1 VSTGRGPA
9 RRLALGSPTGRWVLA
24 ATVLGSG
31 MALLDTTTVTVA
43 LPAIGRDLG
52 GGLATLQWV
61 LDAYLLTL
69 AGLVLLGATL
79 GEVLGHDRVFLA
91 GAAGFG
97 VISILCAASPSG
109 LTLELSRLFQG
120 AAAALLV
127 PGALAIVSTGFT
139 AEDRGRAIAAW
150 SVISGTAT
158 VIGPLLGGLLVDHAG
173 WRWVFWINVPLAAA
187 AVGAA
192 WGHLPTREADSRGRV
207 DRLDIGG
214 ALAVTLGLGLA
225 VTGLIAVHTLGVAI
239 SVVAVVAGLAVMVGF
254 GIVETRRAHP
264 LLPLGL
270 FRIRAFAVA
279 NLATLFVYAALS
291 AALLLVVVEL
301 QAVAGYSALASGAA
315 ILPVTLLLFA
325 LTPRMGGVVSRLG
338 ARRLLTLGPL
348 VAAVGL
354 LLFVRV
360 SGPASY
366 LTVVLP
372 AAGLLGLGLAATA
385 APLTTTLLEAVPVT
399 RAAIASGVNNTVT
412 RAAGLLAVA
421 AVPLAAGLAGIDDL
435 TGSAYDQ
442 GYHRAM
448 VVAALL
454 CVAGAAVS
462 FIGLRPRRHRAAGS
476 GAVSA

>member
-1 VSTGRGPA
+1 MSTERGPA
-9 RRLALGSPTGRWVLA
+9 RRLALGSPAGRWLLA

-69 AGLVLLGATL
+69 AGMVLLGAAL
-79 GEVLGHDRVFLA
+79 GEVVGHDRVFLA

-97 VISILCAASPSG
+97 VISILCAASPNG
-109 LTLELSRLFQG
+109 LTLVLGRLVQG

-127 PGALAIVSTGFT
+127 PGALAIVSTSFT
-139 AEDRGRAIAAW
+139 AEDRGRAIGAW

-173 WRWVFWINVPLAAA
+173 WRWVFWINVPLAVA

-192 WGHLPTREADSRGRV
+192 WGHLPAREAGFRGRA

-214 ALAVTLGLGLA
+214 ALAVTVGLGLA
-225 VTGLIAVHTLGVAI
+225 VTGLIAGHTLGVAI
-239 SVVAVVAGLAVMVGF
+239 SLAAVVAGLAVMVGF
-254 GIVETRRAHP
+254 GIMERRRDHP

-270 FRIRAFAVA
+270 FRIRAFTVA
-279 NLATLFVYAALS
+279 NLSTLFVYAALS
-291 AALLLVVVEL
+291 AALLLVVIEL
-301 QAVAGYSALASGAA
+301 QAVAGYSALESGAA

-325 LTPRMGGVVSRLG
+325 LAPRMGGVVGRLG

-354 LLFVRV
+354 LLFIRV

-372 AAGLLGLGLAATA
+372 AA
-385 APLTTTLLEAVPVT
+385 
-399 RAAIASGVNNTVT
+399 
-412 RAAGLLAVA
+412 
-421 AVPLAAGLAGIDDL
+421 
-435 TGSAYDQ
+435 
-442 GYHRAM
+442 
-448 VVAALL
+448 
-454 CVAGAAVS
+454 
-462 FIGLRPRRHRAAGS
+462 
-476 GAVSA
+476 

>member
-1 VSTGRGPA
+1 MSTERGPA
-9 RRLALGSPTGRWVLA
+9 RRLALGSPAGRWLLA

-69 AGLVLLGATL
+69 AGMVLLGAAL
-79 GEVLGHDRVFLA
+79 GEVVGHDRVFLA

-97 VISILCAASPSG
+97 VISILCAASPNG
-109 LTLELSRLFQG
+109 LTLVLGRLVQG

-127 PGALAIVSTGFT
+127 PGALAIVSTSFT
-139 AEDRGRAIAAW
+139 AEDRGRAIGAW

-173 WRWVFWINVPLAAA
+173 WRWVFWINVPLAVA

-192 WGHLPTREADSRGRV
+192 WGHLPAREAGFRGRA

-214 ALAVTLGLGLA
+214 ALAVTVGLGLA
-225 VTGLIAVHTLGVAI
+225 VTGLIAGHTLGVAI
-239 SVVAVVAGLAVMVGF
+239 SLAAVVAGLAVMVGF
-254 GIVETRRAHP
+254 GIMERRRDHP

-270 FRIRAFAVA
+270 FRIRAFTVA
-279 NLATLFVYAALS
+279 NLSTLFVYAALS
-291 AALLLVVVEL
+291 AALLLVVIEL
-301 QAVAGYSALASGAA
+301 QAVAGYSALESGAA
-315 ILPVTLLLFA
+315 ILPVTLLVFA
-325 LTPRMGGVVSRLG
+325 LAPRMGGVVSRLG

-354 LLFVRV
+354 LLFIRV

-372 AAGLLGLGLAATA
+372 AAVLLGLGLAATA

-399 RAAIASGVNNTVT
+399 RAAIASGVNNAVT
-412 RAAGLLAVA
+412 RVAGLLAVA

-454 CVAGAAVS
+454 CVAGSAVS
-462 FIGLRPRRHRAAGS
+462 FVGLRPHRHRAAADN
-476 GAVSA
+476 AVSA

>member
-1 VSTGRGPA
+1 VSTERGPA
-9 RRLALGSPTGRWVLA
+9 RRLALGSPAGRWLLA

-69 AGLVLLGATL
+69 AGMVLLGAAL
-79 GEVLGHDRVFLA
+79 GEVVGHDRVFLA

-97 VISILCAASPSG
+97 VISILCAASPNG
-109 LTLELSRLFQG
+109 LTLVLGRLVQG

-127 PGALAIVSTGFT
+127 PGALAIVSTSFT
-139 AEDRGRAIAAW
+139 AEDRGRAIGAW

-173 WRWVFWINVPLAAA
+173 WRWVFWINVPLAVA

-192 WGHLPTREADSRGRV
+192 WGHLPAREAGFRGRA

-214 ALAVTLGLGLA
+214 ALAVTVGLGLA
-225 VTGLIAVHTLGVAI
+225 VTGLIAGHTLGVAI
-239 SVVAVVAGLAVMVGF
+239 SLAAVVAGLAVMVGF
-254 GIVETRRAHP
+254 GIMERRRDHP

-270 FRIRAFAVA
+270 FRIRAFTVA
-279 NLATLFVYAALS
+279 NLSTLFVYAALS
-291 AALLLVVVEL
+291 AALLLVVIEL
-301 QAVAGYSALASGAA
+301 QAVAGYSALESGAA

-325 LTPRMGGVVSRLG
+325 LAPRMGGVVGRLG

-354 LLFVRV
+354 LLFIRV

-372 AAGLLGLGLAATA
+372 AAVLLGLGLAATA

-399 RAAIASGVNNTVT
+399 RAAIASGVNNAVT
-412 RAAGLLAVA
+412 RVAGLLAVA

-454 CVAGAAVS
+454 CVAGSAVS
-462 FIGLRPRRHRAAGS
+462 FVGLRPHRHRAAADN
-476 GAVSA
+476 AVSA

>member
-1 VSTGRGPA
+1 MSTERGPA
-9 RRLALGSPTGRWVLA
+9 RRLALGSPAGRWLLA

-69 AGLVLLGATL
+69 AGMVLLGAAL
-79 GEVLGHDRVFLA
+79 GEVVGHDRVFLA

-97 VISILCAASPSG
+97 VISILCAASPNG
-109 LTLELSRLFQG
+109 LTLVLGRLVQG

-127 PGALAIVSTGFT
+127 PGALAIVSTSFT
-139 AEDRGRAIAAW
+139 AEDRGRAIGAW

-173 WRWVFWINVPLAAA
+173 WRWVFWINVPLAVA

-192 WGHLPTREADSRGRV
+192 WGHLPAREAGFRGRA

-214 ALAVTLGLGLA
+214 ALAVTVGLGLA
-225 VTGLIAVHTLGVAI
+225 VTGLIAGHTLGVAI
-239 SVVAVVAGLAVMVGF
+239 SLAAVVAGLAVMVGF
-254 GIVETRRAHP
+254 GIMERRRDHP

-270 FRIRAFAVA
+270 FRIRAFTVA
-279 NLATLFVYAALS
+279 NLSTLFVYAALS
-291 AALLLVVVEL
+291 AALLLVVIEL
-301 QAVAGYSALASGAA
+301 QAVAGYSALESGAA

-325 LTPRMGGVVSRLG
+325 LAPRMGGVVGRLG

-354 LLFVRV
+354 LLFIRV

-372 AAGLLGLGLAATA
+372 AAVLLGLGLAATA

-399 RAAIASGVNNTVT
+399 RAAIASGVNNAVT
-412 RAAGLLAVA
+412 RVAGLLAVA

-454 CVAGAAVS
+454 CVAGSAVS
-462 FIGLRPRRHRAAGS
+462 FVGLRPHRHRAAADN
-476 GAVSA
+476 AVSA

>member
-1 VSTGRGPA
+1 MSTERGPA
-9 RRLALGSPTGRWVLA
+9 RRLALGSPAGRWLLA

-69 AGLVLLGATL
+69 AGMVLLGAAL
-79 GEVLGHDRVFLA
+79 GEVVGHDRVFLA

-97 VISILCAASPSG
+97 VISILCAASPNG
-109 LTLELSRLFQG
+109 LTLVLGRLVQG

-127 PGALAIVSTGFT
+127 PGALAIVSTSFT
-139 AEDRGRAIAAW
+139 AEDRGRAIGAW

-173 WRWVFWINVPLAAA
+173 WRWVFWINVPLAVA

-192 WGHLPTREADSRGRV
+192 WGHLPAREAGFRGRA

-214 ALAVTLGLGLA
+214 ALAVTVGLGLA
-225 VTGLIAVHTLGVAI
+225 VTGLIAGHTLGVAI
-239 SVVAVVAGLAVMVGF
+239 SLAAVVAGLAVMVGF
-254 GIVETRRAHP
+254 GIMERRRDHP

-270 FRIRAFAVA
+270 FRIRAFTVA
-279 NLATLFVYAALS
+279 NLSTLFVYAALS
-291 AALLLVVVEL
+291 AALLLVVIEL
-301 QAVAGYSALASGAA
+301 QAVAGYSALESGAA
-315 ILPVTLLLFA
+315 ILPVTLLVFA
-325 LTPRMGGVVSRLG
+325 LAPRMGGVVGRLG

-354 LLFVRV
+354 LLFIRV

-372 AAGLLGLGLAATA
+372 AAVLLGLGLAATA

-399 RAAIASGVNNTVT
+399 RVAIASGVNNAVT
-412 RAAGLLAVA
+412 RVAGLLAVA

-454 CVAGAAVS
+454 CVAGSAVS
-462 FIGLRPRRHRAAGS
+462 FVGLRPHRHRAAADN
-476 GAVSA
+476 AVSA

>member
-1 VSTGRGPA
+1 
-9 RRLALGSPTGRWVLA
+9 
-24 ATVLGSG
+24 

-69 AGLVLLGATL
+69 AGMVLLGAAL
-79 GEVLGHDRVFLA
+79 GEVVGHDRVFLA

-97 VISILCAASPSG
+97 VISILCAASPNG
-109 LTLELSRLFQG
+109 LTLVLGRLVQG

-127 PGALAIVSTGFT
+127 PGALAIVSTSFT
-139 AEDRGRAIAAW
+139 AEDRGRAIGAW

-173 WRWVFWINVPLAAA
+173 WRWVFWINVPLAVA

-192 WGHLPTREADSRGRV
+192 WGHLPAREAGFRGRA

-214 ALAVTLGLGLA
+214 ALAVTVGLGLA
-225 VTGLIAVHTLGVAI
+225 VTGLIAGHTLGVAI
-239 SVVAVVAGLAVMVGF
+239 SLAAVVAGLAVMVGF
-254 GIVETRRAHP
+254 GIMERRRDHP

-270 FRIRAFAVA
+270 FRIRAFTVA
-279 NLATLFVYAALS
+279 NLSTLFVYAALS
-291 AALLLVVVEL
+291 AALLLVVIEL
-301 QAVAGYSALASGAA
+301 QAVAGYSALESGAA

-325 LTPRMGGVVSRLG
+325 LAPRMGGVVGRLG

-354 LLFVRV
+354 LLFIRV

-372 AAGLLGLGLAATA
+372 AAVLLGLGLAATA

-399 RAAIASGVNNTVT
+399 RVAIASGVNNAVT
-412 RAAGLLAVA
+412 RVAGLLAVA

-454 CVAGAAVS
+454 CVAGSAVS
-462 FIGLRPRRHRAAGS
+462 FVGLRPHRHRAAADN
-476 GAVSA
+476 AVSA

>member
-1 VSTGRGPA
+1 MSTGRGPA
-9 RRLALGSPTGRWVLA
+9 RRLALGSPAGRWLLA

-69 AGLVLLGATL
+69 AGMVLLGAAL
-79 GEVLGHDRVFLA
+79 GEVVGHDRVFLA

-97 VISILCAASPSG
+97 VISVLCAASPNG
-109 LTLELSRLFQG
+109 LTLVLGRLVQG

-127 PGALAIVSTGFT
+127 PGALAIVSTSFT
-139 AEDRGRAIAAW
+139 AEDRGRAIGAW

-173 WRWVFWINVPLAAA
+173 WRWVFWINVPLAMA

-192 WGHLPTREADSRGRV
+192 WGHLPAREAGFRGRA

-214 ALAVTLGLGLA
+214 ALAVTVGLGLA
-225 VTGLIAVHTLGVAI
+225 VTGLIAGHTLGVAI
-239 SVVAVVAGLAVMVGF
+239 SLAAVVAGLAVMVGF
-254 GIVETRRAHP
+254 GIMERRRDHP

-270 FRIRAFAVA
+270 FRIRAFTVA
-279 NLATLFVYAALS
+279 NLSTLFVYAALS
-291 AALLLVVVEL
+291 AALLLVVIEL
-301 QAVAGYSALASGAA
+301 QAVAGYSALESGAA
-315 ILPVTLLLFA
+315 ILPVTLLVFA
-325 LTPRMGGVVSRLG
+325 LAPRMGGVVSRLG

-354 LLFVRV
+354 LLFIRV

-372 AAGLLGLGLAATA
+372 AAVLLGLGLAATA

-399 RAAIASGVNNTVT
+399 RVAIASGVNNAVT
-412 RAAGLLAVA
+412 RVAGLLAVA

-454 CVAGAAVS
+454 CVAGSAVS
-462 FIGLRPRRHRAAGS
+462 FVGLRPHRHRAAADN
-476 GAVSA
+476 AVSA

>member
-1 VSTGRGPA
+1 VSTERGPA
-9 RRLALGSPTGRWVLA
+9 RRLALGSPAGRWLLA

-69 AGLVLLGATL
+69 AGMVLLGAAL
-79 GEVLGHDRVFLA
+79 GEVVGHDRVFLA

-97 VISILCAASPSG
+97 VISILCAASPNG
-109 LTLELSRLFQG
+109 LTLVLGRLVQG

-127 PGALAIVSTGFT
+127 PGALAIVSTSFT
-139 AEDRGRAIAAW
+139 AEDRGRAIGAW

-173 WRWVFWINVPLAAA
+173 WRWVFWINVPLAVA

-192 WGHLPTREADSRGRV
+192 WGHLPAREAGFRGRA

-214 ALAVTLGLGLA
+214 ALAVTVGLGLA
-225 VTGLIAVHTLGVAI
+225 VTGLIAGHTLGVAI
-239 SVVAVVAGLAVMVGF
+239 SLAAVVAGLAVMVGF
-254 GIVETRRAHP
+254 GIMERRRDHP

-270 FRIRAFAVA
+270 FRIRAFTVA
-279 NLATLFVYAALS
+279 NLSTLFVYAALS
-291 AALLLVVVEL
+291 AALLLVVIEL
-301 QAVAGYSALASGAA
+301 QAVAGYSALESGAA
-315 ILPVTLLLFA
+315 ILPVTLLVFA
-325 LTPRMGGVVSRLG
+325 LAPRMGGVVSRLG

-354 LLFVRV
+354 LLFIRV

-372 AAGLLGLGLAATA
+372 AAVLLGLGLAATA

-399 RAAIASGVNNTVT
+399 RVAIASGVNNAVT
-412 RAAGLLAVA
+412 RVAGLLAVA

-454 CVAGAAVS
+454 CVAGSAVS
-462 FIGLRPRRHRAAGS
+462 FVGLRPHRHRAAADN
-476 GAVSA
+476 AVSA

>member
-1 VSTGRGPA
+1 MSTERGPVQ
-9 RRLALGSPTGRWVLA
+9 RLALSSRAGRWVLA

-52 GGLATLQWV
+52 GGLTTLQWV

-69 AGLVLLGATL
+69 AGLVLLGAAL
-79 GEVLGHDRVFLA
+79 GEVVGHDRVFLA

-109 LTLELSRLFQG
+109 LILVLGRLVQG
-120 AAAALLV
+120 AAAALLI

-139 AEDRGRAIAAW
+139 AEDRGRAIGAW
-150 SVISGTAT
+150 SMISGTAT
-158 VIGPLLGGLLVDHAG
+158 VIGPLLGGLLVDHVG
-173 WRWVFWINVPLAAA
+173 WRWVFWINVPIALAV
-187 AVGAA
+187 VGAA
-192 WGHLPTREADSRGRV
+192 WGHLPTREAGSRGRA
-207 DRLDIGG
+207 DRLDIAG
-214 ALAVTLGLGLA
+214 AGAVTIGLGLV
-225 VTGLIAVHTLGVAI
+225 VTGLIAGRTLGLVI
-239 SVVAVVAGLAVMVGF
+239 SLVAVVAGLAVVVGF
-254 GIVETRRAHP
+254 GIIEARRDRP

-270 FRIRAFAVA
+270 FRIRAFTVT
-279 NLATLFVYAALS
+279 NLTTLLVYAALS
-291 AALLLVVVEL
+291 AALLLVVIEL
-301 QAVAGYSALASGAA
+301 QVVAGYSALASGAA

-325 LTPRMGGVVSRLG
+325 LTPRMGGVVSRLS

-372 AAGLLGLGLAATA
+372 AAGLLGLGLAVTA

-399 RAAIASGVNNTVT
+399 RAAIASGVNNAVT
-412 RAAGLLAVA
+412 RVAGLLAVA
-421 AVPLAAGLAGIDDL
+421 AVPLAAGLAGIGDL

-442 GYHRAM
+442 GYHRGM
-448 VVAALL
+448 VVAAGL

-462 FIGLRPRRHRAAGS
+462 FVGLRPRRHRAAGS
-476 GAVSA
+476 DAVSA

>member
-1 VSTGRGPA
+1 
-9 RRLALGSPTGRWVLA
+9 VLA

-69 AGLVLLGATL
+69 AGLVLLGAAL
-79 GEVLGHDRVFLA
+79 GEMVGHDRVFLA

-97 VISILCAASPSG
+97 VISILCAASPGG
-109 LTLELSRLFQG
+109 LVLVLGRLLQG

-127 PGALAIVSTGFT
+127 PGGLAIVSTAFT
-139 AEDRGRAIAAW
+139 AEDRGRAIGAW

-173 WRWVFWINVPLAAA
+173 WRWVFWINVPLALAA
-187 AVGAA
+187 TGAA
-192 WGHLPTREADSRGRV
+192 WGHLPAREGGSRGRG
-207 DRLDIGG
+207 DRLDIVG
-214 ALAVTLGLGLA
+214 ALTVTVGLGLA
-225 VTGLIAVHTLGVAI
+225 VTGLIAGHTLGVAL
-239 SVVAVVAGLAVMVGF
+239 SVAAVVAGLAVVVGF
-254 GIVETRRAHP
+254 GIMETRREHP

-270 FRIRAFAVA
+270 FRIRAFTVA
-279 NLATLFVYAALS
+279 NLTTLFVYAALS

-325 LTPRMGGVVSRLG
+325 LAPRMGAVVTRLG

-348 VAAVGL
+348 VAAAGL

-366 LTVVLP
+366 PTVVLP
-372 AAGLLGLGLAATA
+372 AAVLLGLGLAATA
-385 APLTTTLLEAVPVT
+385 APLTTTLLEAVPVS
-399 RAAIASGVNNTVT
+399 RAAIASGVNNAVT
-412 RAAGLLAVA
+412 RVAGLLAVA

-435 TGSAYDQ
+435 SGSAFDH

-448 VVAALL
+448 AIAALL

-462 FIGLRPRRHRAAGS
+462 FVGLRPRRHRAAGS
-476 GAVSA
+476 DAVSA